1 MPLSSVYLNCLNAVA
16 LVLENLGLSFTPDG
30 GGPTIIPGI
39 VVLKEP
45 TVQEYLQTL
54 GEPGETGSA
63 ELPVIVVSPQ
73 AEKQP
78 TEPASV
84 EAYVFVTYPVD
95 ITISAG
101 GNRDFQSNLDTWLNW
116 RETIRGQFMGTLLPG
131 VPQVYDT
138 NTDPE
143 EAVDRE
149 TLQDNLDQ
157 SALTVRFE
165 TLEARAAYVV
175 STTTTT
181 TSTTT
186 TSTTT
191 TSTTTTT

>member
-1 MPLSSVYLNCLNAVA
+1 MPLSSVYLSCLNAVS
-16 LVLENLGLSFTPDG
+16 LIIQNLGLSFTPDQ
-30 GGPTIIPGI
+30 GGPTIIPAI

-54 GEPGETGSA
+54 GEPGEIGSA

-78 TEPASV
+78 TEAAST
-84 EAYVFVTYPVD
+84 YPFVFVTYPVD

-116 RETIRGQFMGTLLPG
+116 RETIRGQFTGTVLPG
-131 VPQVYDT
+131 VSVVYDT
-138 NTDPE
+138 EADPE
-143 EAVDRE
+143 EAIDRE
-149 TLQDNLDQ
+149 MLQQNLDQ
-157 SALTVRFE
+157 SALTIRFY
-165 TLEARAAYVV
+165 TLESRAQYPV

-181 TSTTT
+181 TTSTSTTT

-191 TSTTTTT
+191 T